1 MENFKYRCNY
11 KVTSKMER
19 KNKRFYL
26 FVVTVTILSL
36 LLIGSVSAACL
47 AWHDPSKDSWRWG
60 PSRCINTNM
69 DTGAS
74 CAAGTFNCDGY
85 GDCSDVND
93 GGAYCQ
99 SCGCTGVINTCEISA
114 TQFYAYSQYSP
125 YQYLD
130 CAGGT
135 MSTCTYGMCSGS
147 TVRYGNS
154 LQTLSSF
161 NCASLGD
168 YSCFTAWGS
177 TSDAYCCKCV
187 SSGEICD
194 NRDNNCDGLIDNGVT
209 QSQSC
214 TVGTG
219 SCQRTGTQTK
229 TCSAGSWGSWGSCSV
244 SAGTPTAETCNGADD
259 NCDGT
264 NDNVDFS
271 QSCTVGTGSC
281 QRTGTQHAASCLHA
295 QIGYIPNWGSCSVS
309 AGTPTAE
316 TCNNIDDDCDG
327 SVDEGLTNTATCG
340 VGACYRSVSQTC
352 SAGSWTPSCTAGTPS
367 TETCNGIDD
376 NCDGSV
382 DNGVKT
388 RYYYDY
394 EGDSYGTSSYQ
405 DLCSASGYYRAIQ
418 AGDCNDNNAA
428 IKPGATEVCD
438 NVDNDCDGSIDES
451 LTTTSSCNQV
461 GDCSGAYKT
470 CSTGVWGVCSKLP
483 RTETCNNI
491 DDNCDGSID
500 NGATCDSGRFC
511 SNGVCVQCT
520 SGNCCNISTGNF
532 LPPSTICSI
541 LSPQY
546 CAGADSNLLRI
557 NVTKCS
563 GSAASC
569 PSTPVVFNDTLCS
582 DPTPFC
588 SEGSCTSIGIT
599 EAYWS
604 DLNGQPVSYA
614 NANDTLLMIIKGVG
628 LSGKTI
634 DYSILKTIWWFWASV
649 VNNEDAI
656 GFSSYKPEEG
666 GTYKFKAK
674 IQETSGEHAS
684 GNLEVYGGG
693 GGGENNQLPVA
704 ILTAPINEINISNGI
719 NIAFNQ
725 SSYDE
730 DDPLRIIWDFGDGTK
745 KEITNYVNK
754 SEALSGGSSD
764 FNLTADAIHNY
775 SKSGRYIVKLTAE
788 EMTRGQKDSEERY
801 VNVFS
806 TGINVFPVISS
817 PREGKIYESKTIIF
831 NASESYVVN
840 CSTASCPAGICFPV
854 GNLNCS
860 YLPSSGDSRNY
871 NLHLTWSIVGDNSV
885 KLPSG
890 YWFNDP
896 GFEKNMSV
904 INFYHYFLTPK
915 ERAVKLVMEYIA
927 GS

>member
-1 MENFKYRCNY
+1 MKKGCVLKSLFLAVGLMFVFLLVGVGFVTAGSFDDYDVYVNSQWWHINFYMEGSAYYCSGNTVSGGGVSFDCTRTPGYSCDKRDGRTYCYKLNSCHGVSGSWNYNDYFICYGGNVYTRYLYGWLCGGQIHYRWYQTATCSGTTASHCHDGYSSCQCDAVSGGWSAWNDGSNVGSCGSY
-11 KVTSKMER
+11 QTCKQRRDFSRTCTNPSPSCGGTCSGSSSDTRYVDCGAVNGGWSGFSWSNVGSCGSYQACKQRQDGSRTCTNPSPSCSGAACSGSSSDTR
-19 KNKRFYL
+19 Y
-26 FVVTVTILSL
+26 VDC
-36 LLIGSVSAACL
+36 GSVACTWNAWSGWSNVGSCGSYQACKQNQTRSRTSNAPSCSGAACSGPSIEYQSINCGDGTICRASTGPCDITAKCSSGSCPANAFNSSSTICRVSTDACDITEKCTGSSAACPVNSFNSSSTVCRL
-47 AWHDPSKDSWRWG
+47 STG
-60 PSRCINTNM
+60 PCDITEKC
-69 DTGAS
+69 TGSSAS
-74 CAAGTFNCDGY
+74 CPANAFN
-85 GDCSDVND
+85 
-93 GGAYCQ
+93 
-99 SCGCTGVINTCEISA
+99 
-114 TQFYAYSQYSP
+114 
-125 YQYLD
+125 
-130 CAGGT
+130 
-135 MSTCTYGMCSGS
+135 ST
-147 TVRYGNS
+147 
-154 LQTLSSF
+154 
-161 NCASLGD
+161 D
-168 YSCFTAWGS
+168 
-177 TSDAYCCKCV
+177 
-187 SSGEICD
+187 
-194 NRDNNCDGLIDNGVT
+194 
-209 QSQSC
+209 
-214 TVGTG
+214 
-219 SCQRTGTQTK
+219 
-229 TCSAGSWGSWGSCSV
+229 
-244 SAGTPTAETCNGADD
+244 
-259 NCDGT
+259 
-264 NDNVDFS
+264 
-271 QSCTVGTGSC
+271 
-281 QRTGTQHAASCLHA
+281 
-295 QIGYIPNWGSCSVS
+295 
-309 AGTPTAE
+309 
-316 TCNNIDDDCDG
+316 
-327 SVDEGLTNTATCG
+327 
-340 VGACYRSVSQTC
+340 
-352 SAGSWTPSCTAGTPS
+352 
-367 TETCNGIDD
+367 
-376 NCDGSV
+376 
-382 DNGVKT
+382 
-388 RYYYDY
+388 
-394 EGDSYGTSSYQ
+394 
-405 DLCSASGYYRAIQ
+405 
-418 AGDCNDNNAA
+418 
-428 IKPGATEVCD
+428 
-438 NVDNDCDGSIDES
+438 
-451 LTTTSSCNQV
+451 
-461 GDCSGAYKT
+461 
-470 CSTGVWGVCSKLP
+470 
-483 RTETCNNI
+483 
-491 DDNCDGSID
+491 
-500 NGATCDSGRFC
+500 
-511 SNGVCVQCT
+511 
-520 SGNCCNISTGNF
+520 
-532 LPPSTICSI
+532 TICSI